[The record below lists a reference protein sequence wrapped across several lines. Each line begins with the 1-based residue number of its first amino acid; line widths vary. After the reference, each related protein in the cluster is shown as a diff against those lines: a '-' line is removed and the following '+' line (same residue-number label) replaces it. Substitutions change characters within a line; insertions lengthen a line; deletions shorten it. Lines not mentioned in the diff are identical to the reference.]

1 MYRQVWMHSYN
12 MQAIVTDLLQSVP
25 ELHSH
30 IDTLNDELDSISG
43 ILLEEITLLEHASLE
58 RNERQKKALLQ
69 KVNQILYTWILRW

>member
-1 MYRQVWMHSYN
+1 

-30 IDTLNDELDSISG
+30 VDSLNDELDSVSA
-43 ILLEEITLLEHASLE
+43 ILLEEITLQEHASLE

-69 KVNQILYTWILRW
+69 KVNQI